1 MQRAPQL
8 CSPQGPRRRGGLALA
23 FAAALLIACALP
35 ARAEL
40 YRCPQPGG
48 GVSFTD
54 DPSACPG
61 AAAIQPEDRIQ
72 RVSEP
77 EAAGAGPRSSQRSAA
92 AKADPHADEAEAGV
106 WRGRKQ
112 RAQAE
117 LREATREREQ
127 LEQYVTHCNHGRDLF
142 TRLENGLKTSVSC
155 DGVRERHAAL
165 ARRVAQLERFLS
177 EQLEEECRRSG
188 CEPGWLR

>member
-1 MQRAPQL
+1 MRT
-8 CSPQGPRRRGGLALA
+8 
-23 FAAALLIACALP
+23 ACAGGALPLHAAGGRRQLHERPERLPGRRSDPTRGPHP
-35 ARAEL
+35 ARL
-40 YRCPQPGG
+40 
-48 GVSFTD
+48 
-54 DPSACPG
+54 
-61 AAAIQPEDRIQ
+61 
-72 RVSEP
+72 
-77 EAAGAGPRSSQRSAA
+77 GAGSGGCCAA
-92 AKADPHADEAEAGV
+92 AKADPRADEAEAGV

-117 LREATREREQ
+117 LRETNREREQ

-177 EQLEEECRRSG
+177 EELEEECRRSG
-188 CEPGWLR
+188 CQPGWLR